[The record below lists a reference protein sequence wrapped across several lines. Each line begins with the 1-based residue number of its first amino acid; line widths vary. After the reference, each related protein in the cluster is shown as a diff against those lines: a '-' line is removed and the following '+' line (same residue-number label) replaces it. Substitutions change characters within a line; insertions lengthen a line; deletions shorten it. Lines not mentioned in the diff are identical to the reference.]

1 MEQRRFDR
9 EAEMLY
15 QQQHANMEARL
26 RRRAESREAQHR
38 SNSAEASDP
47 FAGLDEAL
55 AKMERL
61 PTLET
66 DSDDENEGKQQQP
79 VVETLDLENSQM
91 ASTSDDSTSDSD
103 TDKT

>member
-26 RRRAESREAQHR
+26 RRRAESREAQQR
-38 SNSAEASDP
+38 ANSADAADP

-66 DSDDENEGKQQQP
+66 DSEEDNEGKQQQP
-79 VVETLDLENSQM
+79 VVDTLDLENSQM
-91 ASTSDDSTSDSD
+91 ASTTSDSSSSGD
-103 TDKT
+103 SDA